1 MLLADQNK
9 IHLALGVHNHQ
20 PIGNWDWVIEDSYQH
35 SYMPFIDVLERHPG
49 VHVTI
54 HYAGHLLAWLAVHH
68 PEFVARIKAMV
79 ERGQVELITGGYYE
93 PILASI
99 PDADKIGQVSKLSQA
114 IHQHTGVEPVG
125 TWLTGRVW
133 EPYLAK
139 PLSEAGV
146 QYTILD
152 DAHFKAAGLSGTE
165 LFGYYQTEE
174 QGHSLSLFPINQPL
188 RAMIPFEAP
197 EKVIDYLA
205 QNATQDG
212 SRLAVMFDD
221 GEKFGGW
228 PNTYQAV
235 YVDGWLDR
243 FFTLLEENKDWISS
257 CTVDGYRR
265 QQAPWGRIYVP
276 TCSYAEMQ
284 VWALQPEQALAF
296 DEAKSQLDPRYLPFL
311 RGGDW
316 RNFLIKY
323 PEANNLHKKML
334 QVASRL
340 EAATAQGPTPTMVG
354 RLRTVFEGATS
365 KLGKTPAGA
374 HAKPA
379 GATAKPAN
387 AKAERTAT
395 KAEAAP
401 PKPADR
407 AKLVET
413 ARDALWRGQSNDPYW
428 HGVFGGVYLNH
439 LRAANYG
446 ALLQAEEALDRLR
459 HGEAEF
465 CELELTDFDRDGQ
478 AEALVSTREQ
488 NLYFTPGYGGA
499 LFEHDVKRR
508 HVNLLSTLARR
519 PEAYHQAIPRAIHAR
534 DVAHQ
539 GPAAIGERVI
549 TKEMGLERYLH
560 YDWHRRHSLMDHFLH
575 PDTRLETFYNMSY
588 GEQGDFINQAYDC
601 TTTETEEGVVIRM
614 ARDGHVWIGPEFWPI
629 NVTKTI
635 TVPRTGVGF
644 TCDYALTNGWDR
656 PVQLWFGAEL
666 NLNMRTS
673 NDTQRMFYSPSGR
686 QIEPGSLAAH
696 AQDDSIAEI
705 ALRDE
710 VQGLDIQ
717 LGWSQTGTL
726 WRFPLETVSRSES
739 GFERVYQ
746 SSVLLPHWRFVLPA
760 SGHWHCRITQRITEI

>member
-1 MLLADQNK
+1 MLLADHNK

-54 HYAGHLLAWLAVHH
+54 HYAGHLLAWLAEHH

-79 ERGQVELITGGYYE
+79 HRGQIELITGGYYE
-93 PILASI
+93 PILTSI
-99 PDADKIGQVSKLSQA
+99 PDADKIGQVTKLSNA
-114 IHQHTGVEPVG
+114 IQQHTGSWPLG
-125 TWLTGRVW
+125 AWLTGRVW
-133 EPYLAK
+133 EPYLPK
-139 PLSEAGV
+139 PLAEAGV
-146 QYTILD
+146 HYTILD
-152 DAHFKAAGLSGTE
+152 DAHFKAAGLQGAE

-174 QGHSLSLFPINQPL
+174 QGLSLSLFPIHQPL
-188 RAMIPFEAP
+188 RAMIPFEPP

-212 SRLAVMFDD
+212 TRLAVVFDD

-235 YVDGWLDR
+235 YLDGWLDR
-243 FFTLLEENKDWISS
+243 FFTLLEENRDWISS
-257 CTVDGYRR
+257 CTVNEYRR
-265 QQAPWGRIYVP
+265 KQAPWGRIYVP
-276 TCSYAEMQ
+276 TCSYSEMQ
-284 VWALQPEQALAF
+284 VWALQPEQAVGF
-296 DEAKSQLDPRYLPFL
+296 DEARAQLEPRLQPYL

-323 PEANNLHKKML
+323 PEANILHKKMQHVADRL
-334 QVASRL
+334 QAASNQ
-340 EAATAQGPTPTMVG
+340 EPAPTMVG
-354 RLRTVFEGATS
+354 RLKTVLSGAALS
-365 KLGKTPAGA
+365 KGA
-374 HAKPA
+374 
-379 GATAKPAN
+379 
-387 AKAERTAT
+387 

-401 PKPADR
+401 PAKAADR
-407 AKLVET
+407 AKLLET
-413 ARDALWRGQSNDPYW
+413 AKDALWRGQSNDPYW

-439 LRAANYG
+439 LRAANYA
-446 ALLQAEEALDRLR
+446 ALLQAEEAIDKLR
-459 HGEAEF
+459 HGEADF
-465 CELELTDFDRDGQ
+465 LELELTDFDRDGQ
-478 AEALVSTREQ
+478 NEVLVSTREQ
-488 NLYFTPGYGGA
+488 NLYFQPGYGGA
-499 LFEHDVKRR
+499 LFEHDVKKR
-508 HVNLLSTLARR
+508 HVNLLSTLSRR
-519 PEAYHQAIPRAIHAR
+519 HEAYHRALPRAIHAR
-534 DVAHQ
+534 DVAAQ

-560 YDWHRRHSLMDHFLH
+560 YDWYRRFSLLDHFLH

-601 TTTETEEGVVIRM
+601 TTSESEEGIVIRM
-614 ARDGHVWIGPEFWPI
+614 CRDGHVWIGPEFWP
-629 NVTKTI
+629 VTIAKTI
-635 TVPRTGVGF
+635 TVPRSGIGF
-644 TCDYALTNGWDR
+644 SCDYQLTNGRAR
-656 PVQLWFGAEL
+656 PVELWFGVEL

-673 NDTQRMFYSPSGR
+673 NDQNRRFYSPSGR
-686 QIEPGSLAAH
+686 QLEPSGLAAH
-696 AQDDSIAEI
+696 AQDDSIAEV

-746 SSVLLPHWRFVLPA
+746 SSVLLPHWRFQLPA
-760 SGHWHCRITQRITEI
+760 SGSWGCRITQRITEI